1 VPGDGESVDV
11 QICKCVAHAGHD
23 RGASVRF
30 FSRAWRYLR
39 RLTSR
44 DMVSVV
50 PTVLLTE
57 GCRFFFF
64 SNEGTEPPHIHIE
77 RGDGYAKFWL
87 EPVELVDAVGMK
99 TRELGRA
106 RLLVI
111 QHRIDFRE
119 KWREY
124 FGT

>member
-1 VPGDGESVDV
+1 
-11 QICKCVAHAGHD
+11 
-23 RGASVRF
+23 
-30 FSRAWRYLR
+30 
-39 RLTSR
+39 
-44 DMVSVV
+44 
-50 PTVLLTE
+50 
-57 GCRFFFF
+57 
-64 SNEGTEPPHIHIE
+64 
-77 RGDGYAKFWL
+77 
-87 EPVELVDAVGMK
+87 VGMK